1 MELEKMEKLEMGDA
15 RKGRYSGWWNPNHQ
29 AKLRLTLNYICVC
42 VKMCFMLTVLWNGCY
57 LVLAFPV
64 LGFLNL
70 TLHRPSNTSLISIRL
85 FSNPRRLFALVL

>member
-1 MELEKMEKLEMGDA
+1 MELEKMEEMEKLEMGDA

-70 TLHRPSNTSLISIRL
+70 TWKNKNLQTNAATPPSTGLQTQ
-85 FSNPRRLFALVL
+85 V